1 MTILQLAV
9 AAGCVAGLGLTL
21 VVWRLVPADPHLMS
35 ALERLAPDRASLD
48 LGISG
53 GPTGLQDRLGMWV
66 QRHVPMPRWLRVPT
80 RELALLRIPVHR
92 YFGEKALYAV
102 IGLAFPPLAMV
113 ILGLAGARAP
123 VVIPLAGSLAL
134 AVLLSFIPDYNART
148 DAKTARQEFTR
159 ALGAYIDLVALERAG
174 GAGSTQALET
184 AAKVGDSWVFRRL
197 REELARA
204 RWSGTPPWDALAL
217 LAEELGLP
225 ELNDLSDIMRLSG
238 EEGATVYATLR
249 ARSASLRTALL
260 SEEHG
265 KANEAAEK
273 MTMPVAVLSLIF
285 LVLLAT
291 PALLRVVFGAH

>member
-1 MTILQLAV
+1 VTVLQMAI
-9 AAGCVAGLGLTL
+9 AAGCLAGLGLTL
-21 VVWRLVPADPHLMS
+21 IVWRLVPAQPHLMT
-35 ALERLAPDRASLD
+35 ALERLAPERAGGD
-48 LGISG
+48 LTPGAG
-53 GPTGLQDRLGMWV
+53 AGGLQDRLGRWV
-66 QRHVPMPRWLRVPT
+66 QRHVPLPGWVSVPT

-102 IGLAFPPLAMV
+102 IGLAFPPLATV
-113 ILGLAGARAP
+113 IVGVAGVRP
-123 VVIPLAGSLAL
+123 PYPLALGASVALAL
-134 AVLLSFIPDYNART
+134 VLSFIPDYNART

-174 GAGSTQALET
+174 GAGSTQALES
-184 AAKVGDSWVFRRL
+184 AAEVGDSWVFRRL

-217 LAEELGLP
+217 LSDELGLP
-225 ELNDLSDIMRLSG
+225 ELSDLSDIMRLSG

-260 SEEHG
+260 SDEHA
-265 KANEAAEK
+265 KANAAAEK
-273 MTMPVAVLSLIF
+273 MTMPVAALSLIF

-291 PALLRVVFGAH
+291 PAMLRVVFGAH

>member
-1 MTILQLAV
+1 MSVLQLAI
-9 AAGCVAGLGLTL
+9 AAGCLAGLGVALI
-21 VVWRLVPADPHLMS
+21 VWRLMPADPHLMT
-35 ALERLAPDRASLD
+35 ALERLAPDRSAVAVSV
-48 LGISG
+48 GV
-53 GPTGLQDRLGMWV
+53 TGKGMQDRMGIWV
-66 QRHVPMPRWLRVPT
+66 QRNVPLPGWIKVPT
-80 RELALLRIPVHR
+80 RELALLRVPVHR
-92 YFGEKALYAV
+92 YFGEKALYFV
-102 IGLAFPPLAMV
+102 IGLVFPPLMSV
-113 ILGLAGARAP
+113 LLALVGVRLP
-123 VVIPLAGSLAL
+123 FTITVGGSLIL

-148 DAKTARQEFTR
+148 DATTARQEFTR

-184 AAKVGDSWVFRRL
+184 AAAVGDSWVFRRL

-204 RWSGTPPWDALAL
+204 RWSGTPPWDALGM

-225 ELNDLSDIMRLSG
+225 ELSDLSDIMRLSG

-260 SEEHG
+260 TDEHG
-265 KANEAAEK
+265 KANAAAEK

-291 PALLRVVFGAH
+291 PAILRVALGAH